1 MTYLLDT
8 NAWVGWLRQNQP
20 HLIRRIQQA
29 TPTDLF
35 LCSVVIGELVY
46 GAERSGPTH
55 RSGNLALLG
64 RLRAMYT
71 SLVLDDKSAEIYG
84 GIRAD
89 LAARGLLI
97 GPYDMQIA
105 AIALANGCTLV
116 THNTNEFSRVP
127 GLLLEDW
134 QIP

>member
-20 HLIRRIQQA
+20 RLMLRIRQA
-29 TPTDLF
+29 TPTGLF

-55 RSGNLALLG
+55 RSGNLTLIG
-64 RLRAMYT
+64 QLRAMYV
-71 SLVLDDKSAEIYG
+71 SLAFDDKSAEIYG

-116 THNTNEFSRVP
+116 THNTSEFSRVP
-127 GLLLEDW
+127 GLVIEDW
-134 QIP
+134 QVP

>member
-1 MTYLLDT
+1 MRYLLDT

-20 HLIRRIQQA
+20 EIVRRIQQQPA
-29 TPTDLF
+29 SDLL

-55 RSGNLALLG
+55 RAGNLALIAQ
-64 RLRAMYT
+64 LRATYT
-71 SLVLDDKSAEIYG
+71 SLPFDDASAEVYG
-84 GIRAD
+84 AIRAD

-97 GPYDMQIA
+97 GPNDMLIA

-116 THNTNEFSRVP
+116 THNTAEFSRVA
-127 GLLLEDW
+127 
-134 QIP
+134 